1 MDKKITNELAENEV
15 FSSSQFDLNPACRQF
30 KSLFFDEING
40 RISDLDFAISFYESL
55 SDEKIERRYC
65 MLYWEECALGAYD
78 SLEGDFLDSFHR
90 SINKRE
96 LARRELKNVDL
107 LLNESKFQILS
118 SNNDEHYLIN
128 EIPSMYEKLLSG
140 RWEDFIV
147 VEEVEAFEAKHDE
160 HSQWGFAFLQK
171 AYSTSEFKAIKLS
184 EPKDKDRDSVEYK
197 DWVTKSLQAHEQIM
211 LEARKNAPKYIDY
224 FNKDWLASMQ
234 IQALIWYKELLKR
247 IKKDGAIS
255 FLTTQPENS
264 IPKVQRKHISM
275 KQLKRAND
283 GYEAITLSFNNFN
296 EVKSRIPNWSE
307 LMAYMA
313 EHPPMGF
320 TVTASYRG
328 GSVSELSI
336 EGVEKPIDR
345 EAFRKRYERYFPKPD
360 IKSDIS

>member
-1 MDKKITNELAENEV
+1 MDKNIVNDLAEDEV
-15 FSSSQFDLNPACRQF
+15 FSSSQFDQNPACRQF
-30 KSLFFDEING
+30 KSLFFDLINE
-40 RISDLDFAISFYESL
+40 RISDLDVAISFYESL

-78 SLEGDFLDSFHR
+78 SLQMDFLECFHR
-90 SINKRE
+90 SIDKRE

-107 LLNESKFQILS
+107 LLNEGKFQILPN
-118 SNNDEHYLIN
+118 NNDNYFLIS
-128 EIPSMYEKLLSG
+128 EIPAMYEKLLSG
-140 RWEDFIV
+140 KWEDFIV

-160 HSQWGFAFLQK
+160 HSQWAFNFVHK
-171 AYSTSEFKAIKLS
+171 EYSTSEFKAIQLS
-184 EPKDKDRDSVEYK
+184 KPKDIDSVEHK
-197 DWVTKSLQAHEQIM
+197 DWVTTSLQAHQKIM
-211 LEARKNAPKYIDY
+211 HEAHKDAPRYVDY

-255 FLTTQPENS
+255 FLITQRENS
-264 IPKVQRKHISM
+264 IPKVQRKHIFM

-296 EVKSRIPNWSE
+296 EVKSRIPNWRE
-307 LMAYMA
+307 LIDYMV

>member
-1 MDKKITNELAENEV
+1 MDKKIINDLAADEV
-15 FSSSQFDLNPACRQF
+15 FSSSQFDQNPVCRQF
-30 KSLFFDEING
+30 KSLFGDEINE
-40 RISDLDFAISFYESL
+40 RISDLDVAISFYESL

-65 MLYWEECALGAYD
+65 MLYWEERALGAYD
-78 SLEGDFLDSFHR
+78 SLERDFLECFHR
-90 SINKRE
+90 SIDKRE

-107 LLNESKFQILS
+107 LLNEGKFEIL
-118 SNNDEHYLIN
+118 SNNDDAYFLIN

-147 VEEVEAFEAKHDE
+147 VEEVEAFEAKNDE
-160 HSQWGFAFLQK
+160 HSQWQFAFLHK
-171 AYSTSEFKAIKLS
+171 AFSSPEFKAIKLS
-184 EPKDKDRDSVEYK
+184 QPKDKDRDSVEYK
-197 DWVTKSLQAHEQIM
+197 GWQTKSLQAHEQII
-211 LEARKNAPKYIDY
+211 LEAGKNAPRYVDY

-234 IQALIWYKELLKR
+234 VQALIWYKELLKR
-247 IKKDGAIS
+247 IKKDGTIS
-255 FLTTQPENS
+255 FFTTQPENS

-283 GYEAITLSFNNFN
+283 GYEAITLSFNHFN

-307 LMAYMA
+307 LMAYMV